1 MKRPNF
7 SKARIMFRRI
17 RRRPADLINS
27 GSNFLNRLLAD
38 IRQKEY
44 VVFAEPI
51 LKPIKL
57 RFSAGS
63 GDSEAAQA
71 LKALEA
77 VPDSASQVP
86 GSAPEQDPAPTPPVY
101 QDQAGEDVVDT
112 RFAEEIFART
122 TPTVFP
128 PEERHGLGGSDPSE
142 QTKATT
148 ASPGPTGELIV
159 SPSDGGDTPQIGA
172 DAPVKT
178 ASGVP
183 GSAGIT
189 GTGTNQ
195 SRSANGPL
203 FHTMV
208 ESLPDGQEHDG
219 GLGDFL
225 SEDLQDVFNTTDYT
239 NPRTKALL
247 KSREHVNVHELA
259 KELKEYA
266 RSIGAAPPAPRIVN
280 DQDQYSADRL

>member
-17 RRRPADLINS
+17 RRRPADLMNS

-57 RFSAGS
+57 RFRAGS
-63 GDSEAAQA
+63 GASEAAQA

-112 RFAEEIFART
+112 RFVEEIFART

-128 PEERHGLGGSDPSE
+128 PEEGHGLGGSDPSE

-172 DAPVKT
+172 DAPVNTTSGT
-178 ASGVP
+178 AGSTVTGARATQS
-183 GSAGIT
+183 GSAD
-189 GTGTNQ
+189 
-195 SRSANGPL
+195 GPL
-203 FHTMV
+203 MRTMV
-208 ESLPDGQEHDG
+208 EALPDGQMGEG

-247 KSREHVNVHELA
+247 KSREHVDVHVLA
-259 KELKEYA
+259 QELKEYA
-266 RSIGAAPPAPRIVN
+266 RSIGAAPPAP
-280 DQDQYSADRL
+280 

>member
-27 GSNFLNRLLAD
+27 GSNYLNRLLAD

-128 PEERHGLGGSDPSE
+128 PEEGHGLGGSDPSE

-148 ASPGPTGELIV
+148 ASPGPTGEPNEP
-159 SPSDGGDTPQIGA
+159 PSNGADTPEIGSEV
-172 DAPVKT
+172 PVKT
-178 ASGVP
+178 ASEAA
-183 GSAGIT
+183 GSSVT
-189 GTGTNQ
+189 GATQ

-208 ESLPDGQEHDG
+208 EVLPDGREHDG

-225 SEDLQDVFNTTDYT
+225 SEELQDVFNTTDYSI
-239 NPRTKALL
+239 PRTKALL

-266 RSIGAAPPAPRIVN
+266 RSIGAAPPAP
-280 DQDQYSADRL
+280 